1 MTSLSPPNRY
11 SRTDLLIWATV
22 LALLMFVLLAQLLP
36 ALLAGL
42 LVFSLVQLL
51 APRLTISSLGGRGRR
66 LLAVVMVA
74 AALIAAMSAAG
85 VALASFLRGSGES
98 VPALFQRMAL
108 IIDESRD
115 RIPGWLLAYLPENA
129 EDLRRTVTEWLRL
142 HAQMVQTASTE
153 VLRGLAQMI
162 IGMVVGAM
170 LALQTPTG
178 PRAHAPFTAIVV
190 LHAGRIATAFQQVV
204 FAQFWISA
212 INTLMTWAYLAL
224 LLPALDIHLPLTKTL
239 VALTFVAG
247 LIPILGN
254 LISNTAIFVVSMSQ
268 SLVLAFAS
276 LAYLVVI
283 HKLEYFLNARIIGG
297 HIRASAW
304 ELLLAM
310 LVMEAAFG
318 IPGLISAPMAYA
330 YFKDELRRKGLV

>member
-1 MTSLSPPNRY
+1 MSTLPPPLPLTRRDY
-11 SRTDLLIWATV
+11 LTWATV
-22 LALLMFVLLAQLLP
+22 LALLVFVLRAQLLP

-51 APRLTISSLGGRGRR
+51 APRLTISSLGGQGRR

-74 AALIAAMSAAG
+74 AALIAAMSAIG
-85 VALASFLRGSGES
+85 FALASFLRGSGES
-98 VPALFQRMAL
+98 VPALFQRMAE

-115 RIPGWLLAYLPENA
+115 RIPGWLLTYLPENA

-170 LALQTPTG
+170 LALQTATRTRG
-178 PRAHAPFTAIVV
+178 HAPLTALVV
-190 LHAGRIATAFQQVV
+190 LHAGRVATAFQQVV
-204 FAQFWISA
+204 FAQVWISA
-212 INTLMTWAYLAL
+212 INTLLTWAYLAL

-239 VALTFVAG
+239 VVLTFVAG

-330 YFKDELRRKGLV
+330 YFKDEFRRKGLV

>member
-1 MTSLSPPNRY
+1 MNPLSPTATL
-11 SRTDLLIWATV
+11 SRSDYLTWTAV
-22 LALLMFVLLAQLLP
+22 AALLFLVLQAQLLP

-42 LVFSLVQLL
+42 LVYSLVQLL

-66 LLAVVMVA
+66 LLAVAMVA

-98 VPALFQRMAL
+98 VPALFQRMAQ

-115 RIPGWLLAYLPENA
+115 RMPGWLLGYLPDNA
-129 EDLRRTVTEWLRL
+129 EDLRRTATEWLRL

-162 IGMVVGAM
+162 IGMVVGGM
-170 LALQTPTG
+170 LALQARTS
-178 PRAHAPFTAIVV
+178 PRTYAPFTAVV
-190 LHAGRIATAFQQVV
+190 ARHAGRVAGAFQRVV
-204 FAQFWISA
+204 FAQVWISA
-212 INTLMTWAYLAL
+212 INTLLTWLYLAI
-224 LLPALDIHLPLTKTL
+224 LLPAVDIHLPLTKTL
-239 VALTFVAG
+239 VALTFVVG
-247 LIPILGN
+247 LMPILGN

-318 IPGLISAPMAYA
+318 IPGLIIAPMAYA
-330 YFKDELRRKGLV
+330 YFKDELRAKGLV